1 MAQSIDNR
9 KLSLAQAVVYLA
21 TAPKSNTL
29 YSAEKSVIK
38 EIEESGPQSVPMHL
52 RNAPTKLMKEM
63 GYSQGYI
70 YPHDYPENQVKQK
83 YLPEKIK
90 KKIFYHPGD
99 RGFEKEIKK
108 RMGAQDRIED
118 HKR

>member
-1 MAQSIDNR
+1 
-9 KLSLAQAVVYLA
+9 A

-29 YSAEKSVIK
+29 YLAEKSVIK
-38 EIEESGPQSVPMHL
+38 EIKESVPLSVPMHL

-63 GYSQGYI
+63 GYSHGYM
-70 YPHDYPENQVKQK
+70 YPHDYPENQVKQE
-83 YLPEKIK
+83 YLPEKIR

-108 RMGAQDRIED
+108 RVIERRNLRVQ
-118 HKR
+118 KQ